1 MNIKK
6 VLKVTAVALTS
17 IIILIVIS
25 AYLTFISFLP
35 SPQKMAQSLKSAS
48 TELSTIE
55 TNKPK
60 VDQKNEIEQP
70 ENSNT
75 PAALTNNSEK
85 NSKDQVENIRN
96 MLNEDPRDIRV
107 CENLGQSKTTD
118 NKASKEES
126 FDLSKVFSEEMR
138 QDSVVESYRFAVRKI
153 FQDEAISPLLN
164 ELLDLSNQQISVQ
177 ETDSY
182 LKKINFYSRAAY
194 AAASLYAK
202 KSTFEDAGNRAQHL
216 AIVAQIAALKPEFAK
231 DETLLSFCKSLEQS
245 MANSETV
252 NVKEE
257 RADILKLISYAGL
270 TPKDLDFDPS
280 SFMKFQINN
289 SDQGINFSLSSKE

>member
-202 KSTFEDAGNRAQHL
+202 KSTLQATLSAFNIETKFTSYCFSKIAL
-216 AIVAQIAALKPEFAK
+216 IAATKILARDAPNNNVLINTLCPGHCGTDINNFAT
-231 DETLLSFCKSLEQS
+231 DRTAAEGAQEVVLLALLPAGS
-245 MANSETV
+245 TV
-252 NVKEE
+252 NGRFYRNGVDEE
-257 RADILKLISYAGL
+257 W
-270 TPKDLDFDPS
+270 
-280 SFMKFQINN
+280 
-289 SDQGINFSLSSKE
+289 